1 MTYLTTYLLDIPTY
15 PVAVP
20 TYLTAYLPTY
30 LPLLENTLGLKEIP
44 YSKGACSST
53 KPFPKKG
60 FLEQ

>member
-15 PVAVP
+15 PVVVP
-20 TYLTAYLPTY
+20 TYLTTNLPTY
-30 LPLLENTLGLKEIP
+30 LPPLENTLKEIS